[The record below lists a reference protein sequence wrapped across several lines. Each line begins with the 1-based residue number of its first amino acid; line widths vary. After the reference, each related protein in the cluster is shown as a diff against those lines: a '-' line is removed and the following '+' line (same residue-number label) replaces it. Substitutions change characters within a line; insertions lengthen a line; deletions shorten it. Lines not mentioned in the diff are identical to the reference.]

1 MAECRR
7 KLALNSMPQIRQKK
21 EKRKNPKITK
31 NFINNMSTVA
41 ETELEQK
48 IGEFIMF
55 VRDYAANHKG
65 DFKVISKRDKAM
77 IMCIDN
83 DVTLDFSI

>member
-1 MAECRR
+1 MA
-7 KLALNSMPQIRQKK
+7 
-21 EKRKNPKITK
+21 
-31 NFINNMSTVA
+31 TVA

-77 IMCIDN
+77 ILCIDR